1 MYSNFKG
8 NKAKEYLTTK
18 MKLVLYNITHH
29 NCPVDHRE
37 KTAFT
42 LQQRQLILKN
52 IHAEEKIS
60 EAVVLQTCNRLE
72 FYMYAEKNF
81 DCKAFLTKLIR
92 KVHPPAADTWKKF
105 SKLTSSIDVVHHL
118 FNVAAGLDSQMLGE
132 NQVLSQ
138 VKSAYTESLDAKTSK
153 FIFHRLFHNAFR
165 VGKAVRTNTNI
176 NCGAVS
182 VGLAVV
188 ELARKK
194 IDLADSTTML
204 IGAGENAEI
213 IARFLLK
220 NQLPDLIIAN
230 RNRQKA
236 KALVSSINTGNTIS
250 IKDIPEKLDQI
261 DLLISTTAAAENL
274 LTYQQ
279 VQQPLKNRKKNLL
292 IIDVAVP
299 RDIDP
304 KINKFKCVSLY
315 NIDDLNQQIDSNK
328 QKRSREIPKAKKIV
342 DDFTAKFADWYES
355 LNLVPVIS
363 KLTKKATELA
373 HTEARRY
380 AKDFGPENTEKLKL
394 FAESLVKKVLHGPI
408 TFVKKNADQEPS
420 QQQLEAAD
428 LINKMF
434 LSQEKRS
441 R

>member
-1 MYSNFKG
+1 
-8 NKAKEYLTTK
+8 

-29 NCPVDHRE
+29 NCSVDHRE
-37 KTAFT
+37 KAAFT
-42 LQQRQLILKN
+42 LQQRKLILKK

-60 EAVVLQTCNRLE
+60 EAVILQTCNRLE

-81 DCKAFLTKLIR
+81 DCNAFLTKLM
-92 KVHPPAADTWKKF
+92 KQVHPPAAETWKKY
-105 SKLTSSIDVVHHL
+105 SKQTLGIDVVHHL
-118 FNVAAGLDSQMLGE
+118 FTVAAGLDSQMLGE

-138 VKSAYTESLDAKTSK
+138 VKAAYTESLDAKTSR

-165 VGKAVRTNTNI
+165 VGKAVRTNTTI

-182 VGLAVV
+182 VGLAAV
-188 ELARKK
+188 ELARTK
-194 IDLADSTTML
+194 IDLSDSAAMV
-204 IGAGENAEI
+204 IGAGENAEL

-220 NQLPDLIIAN
+220 NQLHNLIIAN

-236 KALVSSINTGNTIS
+236 KALVSRLKTGNTIS
-250 IKDIPEKLDQI
+250 LKDVPGHLDQV
-261 DLLISTTAAAENL
+261 DLLIASTAAAENL

-279 VQQPLKNRKKNLL
+279 VQQPLKNKKKKLL

-328 QKRSREIPKAKKIV
+328 QKRSREIPKAKKNV
-342 DDFTAKFADWYES
+342 DEFTAKFAAWYES

-363 KLTKKATELA
+363 KLTQKATDLA
-373 HTEARRY
+373 HSEAQRY

-408 TFVKKNADQEPS
+408 TFVKKTSDEQPS

-428 LINKMF
+428 WINKMF
-434 LSQEKRS
+434 LSQDKRS

>member
-1 MYSNFKG
+1 
-8 NKAKEYLTTK
+8 

-29 NCPVDHRE
+29 NCPVDQRE
-37 KTAFT
+37 KVAFT
-42 LQQRQLILKN
+42 LQQRQLILKK
-52 IHAEEKIS
+52 IHAEEKIG
-60 EAVVLQTCNRLE
+60 EAVILQTCNRLE

-81 DCKAFLTKLIR
+81 DCNAFLTKLIR
-92 KVHPPAADTWKKF
+92 KVHPPAADTWKKY
-105 SKLTSSIDVVHHL
+105 SKLTLGLDVVHHL

-138 VKSAYTESLDAKTSK
+138 VKAAYTESLDAKTSR

-165 VGKAVRTNTNI
+165 VGKAVRTNTTI

-182 VGLAVV
+182 VGLAAV
-188 ELARKK
+188 ELARTK
-194 IDLADSTTML
+194 INLSDSAAMV
-204 IGAGENAEI
+204 IGAGENAEL

-220 NQLPDLIIAN
+220 NQLPNLIIAN

-236 KALVSSINTGNTIS
+236 KALVSRLKTGNTIS
-250 IKDIPEKLDQI
+250 LKNVPGHLDSV
-261 DLLISTTAAAENL
+261 DLLIGSTAATENL
-274 LTYQQ
+274 LTYRQ
-279 VQQPLKNRKKNLL
+279 VQLPLKNRKKNLL

-304 KINKFKCVSLY
+304 KIKKFKCVSLY

-342 DDFTAKFADWYES
+342 DDFTVKFADWYES

-363 KLTKKATELA
+363 KLTQKATDLA
-373 HTEARRY
+373 HTEAQRY
-380 AKDFGPENTEKLKL
+380 AKDFGPDNTEKLKL

-408 TFVKKNADQEPS
+408 TFVKKNSDEEPTL
-420 QQQLEAAD
+420 QQLEAAD
-428 LINKMF
+428 WINKMF
-434 LSQEKRS
+434 LSQDKRS